1 MLIFQVEWLQKKP
14 AICFNPLQDWEA
26 WVKSLLKWLDSESN
40 LSSEDE
46 GSATTTADIGTTKMH
61 TKGRRKNRDST
72 VCMVD
77 FLRGSGS
84 GTPLAGLGAYSSD
97 EILFLSAISPFLH
110 AQDALNCPSR
120 LARLCEAIF
129 QLVST
134 NQIE

>member
-1 MLIFQVEWLQKKP
+1 MRDLLLLQLILGQPKCIP
-14 AICFNPLQDWEA
+14 RAA
-26 WVKSLLKWLDSESN
+26 
-40 LSSEDE
+40 
-46 GSATTTADIGTTKMH
+46 GRIGIQQYVWWT
-61 TKGRRKNRDST
+61 SF
-72 VCMVD
+72 VD
-77 FLRGSGS
+77 PGAAH
-84 GTPLAGLGAYSSD
+84 PWPGAYSSD